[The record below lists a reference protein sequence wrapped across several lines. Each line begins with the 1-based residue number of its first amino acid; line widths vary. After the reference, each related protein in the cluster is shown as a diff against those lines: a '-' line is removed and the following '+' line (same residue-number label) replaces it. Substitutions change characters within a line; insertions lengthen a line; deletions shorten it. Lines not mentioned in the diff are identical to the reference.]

1 MSEAIGLRLEKYTLK
16 RKQEV
21 LMVNLETVAG
31 EPDIVMIYGGFS
43 SSLMRPT
50 SFDPEIP
57 VIADDSKITSIDRL
71 VSPYDPNNP
80 QYIESGMSLAA
91 MKTVLAQMN
100 L

>member
-1 MSEAIGLRLEKYTLK
+1 MSESIGLRLEKYTLK

-21 LMVNLETVAG
+21 LIVNLSTAAG
-31 EPDIVMIYGGFS
+31 EPDTVMIYGGFS

-80 QYIESGMSLAA
+80 QYIESGVSLAA
-91 MKTVLAQMN
+91 MKTIFGTTS
-100 L
+100 

>member
-21 LMVNLETVAG
+21 LMVNLETGAG
-31 EPDIVMIYGGFS
+31 EPDTVMIYGGFS

-80 QYIESGMSLAA
+80 QYIESGVSLSA